1 MGRGLGGLRA
11 GKYSCAGDV
20 ICEEFVA
27 DFGPIVKVVRLLI
40 LPEEGHFVHQDTA
53 PRISK
58 MIPRGKETNVC
69 ADCKPDACI
78 VDVRYGPDRTI
89 NRQCAVKRCEV
100 REMSLVCDIELSCD
114 GRFA

>member
-40 LPEEGHFVHQDTA
+40 LPEEGHFVHQNAA
-53 PRISK
+53 PRIS
-58 MIPRGKETNVC
+58 
-69 ADCKPDACI
+69 
-78 VDVRYGPDRTI
+78 
-89 NRQCAVKRCEV
+89 
-100 REMSLVCDIELSCD
+100 
-114 GRFA
+114 